1 MRAALRNL
9 WARLGGRRRLS
20 VVLQSEALECAHASL
35 SMLAQHHGKN
45 LSLQV
50 LRERFVPPTRGT
62 SINELIQMA
71 QSIGMLA
78 RVYRAEPGH
87 LAQLKLPCVLHWDIV
102 HFVVLEACNGDTFD
116 IVDPAIGRIRVSRD
130 ELNRR
135 FTGIVIEAE
144 PGSDFHAGDLA
155 PERDALALLR
165 TGIRERIGMI
175 ASVILLAVM
184 LESLALASPLFIQT
198 VTDSI
203 LVSADAKLL
212 IVLTIAFI
220 VASCLQTAISLAR
233 SSLLIRLGEDLT
245 VGWNVTVCGRL
256 LRLPYE
262 FFVRRSI
269 GDVHSRFGSIDEIQ
283 RTVTHRFVEGAL
295 DGITALL
302 SLVMILLYSPLLAVL
317 TLAFALVYGAFRLFT
332 FPRLRL
338 AQERGIR
345 AHAMQQS
352 LLLEI
357 LHGIHSIKANG
368 HEAGQLARYNRKTAD
383 TARAAAGVQRWTRTV
398 EEVGQSILRLQRVV
412 AIGIGAAL
420 ALRGEITA
428 GMLVAYI
435 TYATQ
440 FSERS
445 TRLLDLLSDWRML
458 IVHGNRLSD
467 IVLGESE
474 HGGGAEAADETRS
487 DFAVRDL
494 RFRYNADSP
503 WVLDGIDIQVR
514 SGECVAIKGPSG
526 TGKSTLAK
534 LMIGLLE
541 PGEGSISL
549 GGVPIERMK
558 RDELRRQIACVLQD
572 DQLFNGT
579 IAENIAFFEPG
590 FSRERV
596 VEAAKMAQMHADI
609 MAMPL
614 RYESRVIDLGASLS
628 GGQRQRMM
636 LARALYRNPRVLL
649 LDEASSH
656 LDLENERL
664 INEAIAGL
672 QITRIIIAHRP
683 ETLAIADRILQL
695 REGRLDEVGGRNPRA
710 DSAAMSGPVDESE
723 GRPLAV
729 EV

>member
-1 MRAALRNL
+1 MKGAWQQAL
-9 WARLGGRRRLS
+9 ARLTQRRMP

-35 SMLAQHHGKN
+35 AMLAQYHRRN
-45 LSLQV
+45 LTLQT
-50 LRERFVPPTRGT
+50 LRERFAPPARGT
-62 SINELIQMA
+62 SINELVQMA

-78 RVYRAEPGH
+78 RVYRAEPSH
-87 LAQLKLPCVLHWDIV
+87 LAQLRLPCVLHWDIV
-102 HFVVLEACNGDTFD
+102 HFVVLEACSTATFD
-116 IVDPAIGRIRVSRD
+116 IVDPAIGRLSIGRD
-130 ELNRR
+130 EFSRR
-135 FTGIVIEAE
+135 FTGIVVEVE
-144 PGSDFHAGDLA
+144 PGPDFLGR
-155 PERDALALLR
+155 RDAPRRNALELLR
-165 TGIRERIGMI
+165 AGVKQHVATI
-175 ASVILLAVM
+175 ASAILLAIL
-184 LESLALASPLFIQT
+184 LETLALASPLFIQA

-203 LVSADAKLL
+203 LGSGDVRLL
-212 IVLTIAFI
+212 IVLTVAF
-220 VASCLQTAISLAR
+220 ATAALLQTAISLAR
-233 SSLLIRLGEDLT
+233 SSLLIRLGEELT

-269 GDVHSRFGSIDEIQ
+269 GDIHSRFGSIDEIQ
-283 RTVTHRFVEGAL
+283 RTVTHKFVEGAL
-295 DGITALL
+295 DGVTAML
-302 SLVMILLYSPLLAVL
+302 SLAMIVLYSPILALL
-317 TLAFALVYGAFRLFT
+317 TLGFAIAYGVFRLMT

-345 AHAMQQS
+345 VQSLQQS

-398 EEVGQSILRLQRVV
+398 EEVGQTILRLQRVM

-420 ALRGEITA
+420 AMRGEITA

-445 TRLLDLLSDWRML
+445 TRLLDLASDWRML

-467 IVLGESE
+467 IVLGPSANE
-474 HGGGAEAADETRS
+474 GGDEPADALRT
-487 DFAVRDL
+487 DFALHGL
-494 RFRYNADSP
+494 RFRYSADTS
-503 WVLDGIDIQVR
+503 WVLDGADLDIP
-514 SGECVAIKGPSG
+514 GGGCVAIKGPSG

-541 PGEGSISL
+541 PDEGSISL
-549 GGVPIERMK
+549 GGVAIGRMK

-596 VEAAKMAQMHADI
+596 VEAAKMAQIHAEI

-636 LARALYRNPRVLL
+636 LARALYRNPRVLV

-664 INEAIAGL
+664 VNEAISGL
-672 QITRIIIAHRP
+672 RMTRVIIAHRP
-683 ETLAIADRILQL
+683 ETLAIADRVLELRGGTLQ
-695 REGRLDEVGGRNPRA
+695 EVEPGTHSKRTSTAPA
-710 DSAAMSGPVDESE
+710 FAAT
-723 GRPLAV
+723 
-729 EV
+729 